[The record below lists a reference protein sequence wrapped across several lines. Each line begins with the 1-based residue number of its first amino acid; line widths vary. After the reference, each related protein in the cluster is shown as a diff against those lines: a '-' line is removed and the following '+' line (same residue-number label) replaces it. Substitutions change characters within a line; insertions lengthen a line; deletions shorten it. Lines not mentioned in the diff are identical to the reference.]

1 MNPPEPGWYRDP
13 YFKNRERYW
22 DGENWSNECRLTQR
36 ALGLGGIEGAAG
48 AGTATGPATVGGHE
62 REVSPQPVTA
72 QEPAVSQDPITTQQP
87 AASQDPITTQQPAA
101 SQDPITTQ
109 QPAAPTPSDTQPIRI
124 FTGGVAGV
132 VGLNGGDVPAAA
144 ESTADGAAT
153 AAADAGGAT
162 DTTSAPPTKAEAAAN
177 AERVRTAGAAA
188 FLGGDVADG
197 GTTTAGAPPRTR
209 SVRTP
214 KEPPPEATRRV
225 TSDADPLLGVSMP
238 ATNSATTT
246 TATTIAIKE
255 KAAKSR
261 RLRLIMA
268 VAAVVVVLAG
278 LGIYVGLNHHSSK
291 GGGKSH
297 KAKNAT
303 AAAAAA
309 TTHEKTATVN
319 ISTKVSS
326 ALGQTDGPSAVGNF
340 NLTKQEGSMA
350 VTVPPSPTPMQVVYK
365 KKTIYVNLGT
375 QLSAVMPGKTWVSAS
390 VIQIGSSSPG
400 VSTSLSGF
408 VQMVGNP
415 LGLLRQLKGGGA
427 TIVSLG
433 SSTFNGTPVEGY
445 KVTLGSKSLK
455 KSAGLVPATHTTETV
470 YVAKSGGKIEAIVIP
485 TTTTSGGQLINQ
497 TVTVAFSNFGAPVTV
512 TVPPAN
518 ETVTLAQYHAALG
531 QPSTTPTTTPPGSLT
546 NGGSLGSLTGASS
559 PGSG

>member
-1 MNPPEPGWYRDP
+1 
-13 YFKNRERYW
+13 
-22 DGENWSNECRLTQR
+22 
-36 ALGLGGIEGAAG
+36 
-48 AGTATGPATVGGHE
+48 
-62 REVSPQPVTA
+62 
-72 QEPAVSQDPITTQQP
+72 
-87 AASQDPITTQQPAA
+87 
-101 SQDPITTQ
+101 
-109 QPAAPTPSDTQPIRI
+109 
-124 FTGGVAGV
+124 
-132 VGLNGGDVPAAA
+132 
-144 ESTADGAAT
+144 
-153 AAADAGGAT
+153 
-162 DTTSAPPTKAEAAAN
+162 
-177 AERVRTAGAAA
+177 
-188 FLGGDVADG
+188 VADG
-197 GTTTAGAPPRTR
+197 GTTIAGAPPRTR

-214 KEPPPEATRRV
+214 KEPPTEATRRV
-225 TSDADPLLGVSMP
+225 TSEADPLLGVSMP
-238 ATNSATTT
+238 AMNSATTT

-278 LGIYVGLNHHSSK
+278 LGIYVGLNHHSTK

-326 ALGQTDGPSAVGNF
+326 PLGQTDGPSAVGNF

-390 VIQIGSSSPG
+390 VVQIGSSSPG

-485 TTTTSGGQLINQ
+485 TTMTSGGQLINQ

-512 TVPPAN
+512 TVPPAS

-531 QPSTTPTTTPPGSLT
+531 QPTNAPTNAPAAPPPGSP
-546 NGGSLGSLTGASS
+546 TGASS